1 MDKAI
6 TVLKISGHYLDD
18 DRLLKRFA
26 RIAASSDEQLVIVH
40 GGGKE
45 ITKLQAKLNI
55 EPRYVDGLRITDADS
70 LALVEMALCGAVNKR
85 LVRYLLAAGVD
96 AQGMSGV
103 DRGLVRARQMRHAS
117 EDMGYTG
124 AVVSVREAVIFQLL
138 HHGVTPVIAPVS
150 VGEHSNFNLN
160 ADPVAGAIAKAISAD
175 QAVFISNVAGVMV
188 DGERIQT
195 LTRLQAESY
204 IADNVIYGGMIPKV
218 KTALHVLSS
227 GVPQVV
233 ITDLDGWASHGGT
246 AFVQPHKTITV
257 EEAMTIKAEVIQK
270 DQQYSVPVAAR
281 PDFVLE
287 RGEGVTLYDTEGK
300 GYTDWVAGIAVNALG
315 YGDRALMDVVQ
326 RQMSTG
332 LIHVS
337 GLYHT
342 PAHVELARLLCENS
356 FADKAYFCNSGAE
369 AIEGALK
376 FARKVAYVNRQKNKT
391 KVVSFSHAFHGRT
404 MGALAI
410 TPKDKYQDPFKPM
423 VPGAVIGE
431 FNDIDSA
438 KAAIDDDTVAVVVE
452 PIQGEGG
459 INLATADFLQTLR
472 QLCDAHQATLV
483 FDEIQCGLGR
493 TGDLWAH
500 SFSGVSPDIMVLA
513 KPLAAGLPVGAILT
527 TDAVA
532 SAMKPGDHGSTFSG
546 GAVVMRAGELVVKRI
561 LSDGFMQHV
570 KEVGDYLLERLQELN
585 SPHIMEV
592 RGRGLMAGI
601 ELDAAP
607 AAIIE
612 QGYEQGLL
620 LASAGANV
628 IRFIP
633 PLIIEKPHVD
643 ELIEKLT
650 VILEGID
657 D

>member
-55 EPRYVDGLRITDADS
+55 EPRYVDGLWITDADS

-204 IADNVIYGGMIPKV
+204 IADSVIYGGMIPKV

-257 EEAMTIKAEVIQK
+257 EETMTIKAEVIQK

-300 GYTDWVAGIAVNALG
+300 GYTDWVAGIAVN
-315 YGDRALMDVVQ
+315 DIK
-326 RQMSTG
+326 MSV
-332 LIHVS
+332 LI
-337 GLYHT
+337 
-342 PAHVELARLLCENS
+342 LLS
-356 FADKAYFCNSGAE
+356 QS
-369 AIEGALK
+369 
-376 FARKVAYVNRQKNKT
+376 
-391 KVVSFSHAFHGRT
+391 
-404 MGALAI
+404 
-410 TPKDKYQDPFKPM
+410 
-423 VPGAVIGE
+423 
-431 FNDIDSA
+431 
-438 KAAIDDDTVAVVVE
+438 
-452 PIQGEGG
+452 
-459 INLATADFLQTLR
+459 
-472 QLCDAHQATLV
+472 
-483 FDEIQCGLGR
+483 
-493 TGDLWAH
+493 
-500 SFSGVSPDIMVLA
+500 
-513 KPLAAGLPVGAILT
+513 
-527 TDAVA
+527 
-532 SAMKPGDHGSTFSG
+532 
-546 GAVVMRAGELVVKRI
+546 RI
-561 LSDGFMQHV
+561 L
-570 KEVGDYLLERLQELN
+570 K
-585 SPHIMEV
+585 
-592 RGRGLMAGI
+592 
-601 ELDAAP
+601 
-607 AAIIE
+607 
-612 QGYEQGLL
+612 
-620 LASAGANV
+620 
-628 IRFIP
+628 
-633 PLIIEKPHVD
+633 
-643 ELIEKLT
+643 
-650 VILEGID
+650 
-657 D
+657 